1 MNVQVKEGKREE
13 IIIDNIPIGYIV
25 LDEDNKIEHL
35 EIYDSFLMSQYE
47 FCLLLKFT
55 DKVMDYEWVD

>member
-1 MNVQVKEGKREE
+1 MEVKEINRGRKE
-13 IIIDNIPIGYIV
+13 IIVDDVPIGYMI
-25 LDEDNKIEHL
+25 LDDNKIEHL

>member
-47 FCLLLKFT
+47 FGLLLKFT
-55 DKVMDYEWVD
+55 DKVMNYDWVD

>member
-1 MNVQVKEGKREE
+1 MILNK
-13 IIIDNIPIGYIV
+13 
-25 LDEDNKIEHL
+25 DNKIEHL

-55 DKVMDYEWVD
+55 DKVMDYDWVD